1 MPIRKL
7 SVQLANQIA
16 AGEVVERPASVVKE
30 LLENAV
36 DAGASAITLE
46 LKQAGKQLIKVTDNG
61 AGIPKDELVLALAP
75 HATSKI
81 SCLED
86 LAAITTMGFRG
97 EALASIAS
105 VSRLTL
111 VSNTKGQPHGY
122 QVEVSGPEQNP
133 AVAPAAHPIGTS
145 VIVRE
150 LFFNTPARRRFLKSD
165 KTELTHIRE
174 LVTRLALVNYGIEFT
189 LVSDGRTILQVPA
202 QSKAQLPQRI
212 SKLLGA
218 DFNYPG
224 ITFDNTDPKLQS
236 AWQAYQAAQSSYQSY
251 GHYEA
256 PDPLSTKLIEVHGL
270 IIKPPSLI
278 RTLPD
283 RILTFL
289 NGRIIADKMVN
300 HALRE
305 GYLSVVQDDPSFKP
319 CLRAIIFLRCDP
331 HIVDVNV
338 HPRKDEVRFHESN
351 LIYDAIV
358 TNVRAALLT
367 HNLDAAAATKGSLDL
382 SFDQDNKEAQ
392 SPHATEHAAQA
403 SELEAT
409 AMAQAKSA
417 TQPTT
422 EAPAPE
428 RSAGQPDLVRARWDA
443 LKTKIAAKGSA
454 DAAPEALRP
463 AVEAYLEQTTHA
475 ALTPLSTEAER
486 LEGALVDF
494 STLKSGA
501 ELNEVWAQAAA
512 VAQNALASNSA
523 PTQPV
528 GGEESS
534 GTQAA
539 APGAARITPL
549 GARAAS
555 AASQATVGVQPYAI
569 RPKEGAAFQS
579 ATEPFP
585 AGTAAQNAAAQHA
598 VEQHAVEPGA
608 GAPDIEPF
616 PATGTPARTDPA
628 EDSVELTLEK
638 ETEAPRSLLAAR
650 LQESRLRA
658 HADPIVSPNFNPHSL
673 MERAQNPLP
682 AAEPS
687 VELDLAFTGTT
698 ARAPAQASAPAQNN
712 APALASVLA
721 QNNAPALASVLAQNN
736 APALAPALAS
746 VLAQNNAPAQD
757 NVLAQVGAARA
768 AAQGTAGDK
777 ALSAESG
784 GKAQFLALV
793 APNVVLFAH
802 AQRYFMAQGSALFAH
817 FLAQVYRQGVAS
829 DTVERCELTLPF
841 ALRLEPTLLK
851 AYKQTQLVSAA
862 ARAGFVVKSQLTRSA
877 IELIAIPK
885 MVRGT
890 NLAQVAGQ
898 ALALIAASHEGINSA
913 GAAPESLVKCI
924 SQAKRYEL
932 NTVLD
937 AKALIEHLQP
947 KELEVLVSEATAAQG
962 ALDAKTKLNLS
973 LKREGFTICELD
985 LCSLAYQMLGQH
997 K

>member
-224 ITFDNTDPKLQS
+224 ITFDNTDPKLQA

-382 SFDQDNKEAQ
+382 SFDQEKQQEKEG
-392 SPHATEHAAQA
+392 PHATEPAAQA
-403 SELEAT
+403 SEREAT
-409 AMAQAKSA
+409 PMAPAQSA
-417 TQPTT
+417 TQPSVQ
-422 EAPAPE
+422 APAPE

-443 LKTKIAAKGSA
+443 LKAKIAAKGQA

-463 AVEAYLEQTTHA
+463 AVEAYLEQTAHA
-475 ALTPLSTEAER
+475 ALTPPRTGTEC

-512 VAQNALASNSA
+512 VAQNAQDPNSA
-523 PTQPV
+523 PTQPA
-528 GGEESS
+528 GAEESS
-534 GTQAA
+534 ATRAA
-539 APGAARITPL
+539 ESGAASTTVHSES
-549 GARAAS
+549 AAS
-555 AASQATVGVQPYAI
+555 ASSQEAVGTQPYAI
-569 RPKEGAAFQS
+569 RPKVGAASQG

-585 AGTAAQNAAAQHA
+585 AGTAAQNAAAPEA
-598 VEQHAVEPGA
+598 AEPGA
-608 GAPDIEPF
+608 GALEIEPF
-616 PATGTPARTDPA
+616 PTPGAPARPDSA

-673 MERAQNPLP
+673 MERAQKPLP

-712 APALASVLA
+712 
-721 QNNAPALASVLAQNN
+721 
-736 APALAPALAS
+736 APALAS

>member
-585 AGTAAQNAAAQHA
+585 AGTAAQHAAAQHA

-616 PATGTPARTDPA
+616 PATGTLARTDPA

-698 ARAPAQASAPAQNN
+698 AR
-712 APALASVLA
+712 SVLA

-736 APALAPALAS
+736 APALAS

>member
-486 LEGALVDF
+486 LEGVLVDF

-585 AGTAAQNAAAQHA
+585 AGTAAQHAVEQHA

-616 PATGTPARTDPA
+616 PATGTLARTDPA

-721 QNNAPALASVLAQNN
+721 QNN
-736 APALAPALAS
+736 APALAS

-947 KELEVLVSEATAAQG
+947 KELEVLVSEATTAQG

>member
-585 AGTAAQNAAAQHA
+585 AGTAAQNAAAQNAAAQHAVEQHA

-616 PATGTPARTDPA
+616 PATGTPARTDLA

-736 APALAPALAS
+736 APA
-746 VLAQNNAPAQD
+746 QD
-757 NVLAQVGAARA
+757 NVLAQFGAARA

>member
-224 ITFDNTDPKLQS
+224 ITFDNTDPKLQA

-278 RTLPD
+278 RALPD

-382 SFDQDNKEAQ
+382 SFDQDNKEAP
-392 SPHATEHAAQA
+392 SPHATEPAAQA

-409 AMAQAKSA
+409 AMAQAKPA

-428 RSAGQPDLVRARWDA
+428 RPAGQPDLVRARWDA
-443 LKTKIAAKGSA
+443 LKAKIAAKGQA

-463 AVEAYLEQTTHA
+463 AVEAYLEQTAHA
-475 ALTPLSTEAER
+475 ALTPPRTGAEC

-512 VAQNALASNSA
+512 VAQSALNPNSA
-523 PTQPV
+523 PTQPT
-528 GGEESS
+528 GAEESS

-539 APGAARITPL
+539 APGVDSATVI
-549 GARAAS
+549 GASAAS
-555 AASQATVGVQPYAI
+555 AASQATAGAQPYAI
-569 RPKEGAAFQS
+569 RPKVGAASQG

-585 AGTAAQNAAAQHA
+585 TGTATAAPEAAEQNDA
-598 VEQHAVEPGA
+598 VPGA
-608 GAPDIEPF
+608 GASEIEPF
-616 PATGTPARTDPA
+616 PATGTPARPDPA

-682 AAEPS
+682 AAEAS

-698 ARAPAQASAPAQNN
+698 ARAPAQ
-712 APALASVLA
+712 
-721 QNNAPALASVLAQNN
+721 
-736 APALAPALAS
+736 
-746 VLAQNNAPAQD
+746 NNAPAQVITPAQSS
-757 NVLAQVGAARA
+757 VLAQVGAARA

-777 ALSAESG
+777 ALSPESG
-784 GKAQFLALV
+784 VKAQFLALV

-898 ALALIAASHEGINSA
+898 ALALIAASHEGINSV

>member
-585 AGTAAQNAAAQHA
+585 AGTAAQHAAAQHA

-616 PATGTPARTDPA
+616 PATGTLARTDPA

-736 APALAPALAS
+736 APAL
-746 VLAQNNAPAQD
+746 
-757 NVLAQVGAARA
+757 AARA

>member
-486 LEGALVDF
+486 LEGVLVDF

-585 AGTAAQNAAAQHA
+585 AGTAAQHAAAQHA

-616 PATGTPARTDPA
+616 PATGTLARTDPA

-736 APALAPALAS
+736 APALAQCSGSGQCAS
-746 VLAQNNAPAQD
+746 SEQCSSSGQCA
-757 NVLAQVGAARA
+757 GSSRR
-768 AAQGTAGDK
+768 GTGRSSGD
-777 ALSAESG
+777 SG
-784 GKAQFLALV
+784 G
-793 APNVVLFAH
+793 
-802 AQRYFMAQGSALFAH
+802 
-817 FLAQVYRQGVAS
+817 
-829 DTVERCELTLPF
+829 
-841 ALRLEPTLLK
+841 
-851 AYKQTQLVSAA
+851 
-862 ARAGFVVKSQLTRSA
+862 
-877 IELIAIPK
+877 
-885 MVRGT
+885 
-890 NLAQVAGQ
+890 
-898 ALALIAASHEGINSA
+898 
-913 GAAPESLVKCI
+913 
-924 SQAKRYEL
+924 
-932 NTVLD
+932 
-937 AKALIEHLQP
+937 
-947 KELEVLVSEATAAQG
+947 
-962 ALDAKTKLNLS
+962 
-973 LKREGFTICELD
+973 
-985 LCSLAYQMLGQH
+985 
-997 K
+997 

>member
-598 VEQHAVEPGA
+598 VEQHAVEQHAVEQHAVEPGA

-712 APALASVLA
+712 
-721 QNNAPALASVLAQNN
+721 
-736 APALAPALAS
+736 APALAS

>member
-585 AGTAAQNAAAQHA
+585 AGTAAQHA

-616 PATGTPARTDPA
+616 PATGTLARTDPA

-698 ARAPAQASAPAQNN
+698 ARAPAQAS
-712 APALASVLA
+712 VLA
-721 QNNAPALASVLAQNN
+721 QNN
-736 APALAPALAS
+736 APALAS

>member
-486 LEGALVDF
+486 LEGVLVDF

-585 AGTAAQNAAAQHA
+585 AGTAAQHAVEQHA

-736 APALAPALAS
+736 APALAS
-746 VLAQNNAPAQD
+746 
-757 NVLAQVGAARA
+757 VLAQVGAARA

>member
-133 AVAPAAHPIGTS
+133 AVAPAAHPIGSS

-224 ITFDNTDPKLQS
+224 ITFDNTDPKLQA

-382 SFDQDNKEAQ
+382 SFDQEKQQEKEG
-392 SPHATEHAAQA
+392 PHATEPAAQA
-403 SELEAT
+403 SEREAT
-409 AMAQAKSA
+409 PMAPAQSA
-417 TQPTT
+417 TQPSVQ
-422 EAPAPE
+422 APAPE

-443 LKTKIAAKGSA
+443 LKAKIAAKGQA

-463 AVEAYLEQTTHA
+463 AVEAYLEQTAHA
-475 ALTPLSTEAER
+475 ALTPPRTGTEC

-494 STLKSGA
+494 STLKSGT

-512 VAQNALASNSA
+512 VAQNAQDPNSA
-523 PTQPV
+523 PIQPA
-528 GGEESS
+528 GATSQDANAAEESS
-534 GTQAA
+534 ATRAA
-539 APGAARITPL
+539 ESGAASTTVHSES
-549 GARAAS
+549 AAS
-555 AASQATVGVQPYAI
+555 ASSQEAVGTQPYAI
-569 RPKEGAAFQS
+569 RPKVGAASQG

-585 AGTAAQNAAAQHA
+585 AGTTAQNAA
-598 VEQHAVEPGA
+598 EQHAAEPGA
-608 GAPDIEPF
+608 GALEIEPF
-616 PATGTPARTDPA
+616 PTPGAPARPDPA

-673 MERAQNPLP
+673 MERAQKPLP

-712 APALASVLA
+712 APA
-721 QNNAPALASVLAQNN
+721 
-736 APALAPALAS
+736 
-746 VLAQNNAPAQD
+746 QD
-757 NVLAQVGAARA
+757 NVRAQVGAARA

-885 MVRGT
+885 IVRGT

>member
-61 AGIPKDELVLALAP
+61 SGIPKDELILALAP

-111 VSNTKGQPHGY
+111 VSNTQGQPHGY

-165 KTELTHIRE
+165 KTELTHIKE
-174 LVTRLALVNYGIEFT
+174 LVTRLALVNYGIEFK
-189 LVSDGRTILQVPA
+189 LISDGRTILQVPA

-224 ITFDNTDPKLQS
+224 ITFDNTDPKLQA

-251 GHYEA
+251 GHYES
-256 PDPLSTKLIEVHGL
+256 PDPLSTKLLEVHGL
-270 IIKPPSLI
+270 IIKPPSLL
-278 RTLPD
+278 RALPD

-367 HNLDAAAATKGSLDL
+367 HQLDAAAATRGSLDL
-382 SFDQDNKEAQ
+382 SFEQEEQAAPAE
-392 SPHATEHAAQA
+392 SP
-403 SELEAT
+403 
-409 AMAQAKSA
+409 AKSPA
-417 TQPTT
+417 ESPAKSPA
-422 EAPAPE
+422 ESPAPAPQVASVQPAAQP
-428 RSAGQPDLVRARWDA
+428 SAQPDLVRARWDA
-443 LKTKIAAKGSA
+443 LKAKISVKGQPN
-454 DAAPEALRP
+454 AAPEALRT
-463 AVEAYLEQTTHA
+463 AVEEYLERTAHA
-475 ALTPLSTEAER
+475 ALTPPQNAGEGR

-494 STLKSGA
+494 TTLKGGA
-501 ELNEVWAQAAA
+501 ELSAVWAQAAA
-512 VAQNALASNSA
+512 VAHRALNQDQAAPSAAVVPALTPSEHAAQPNARIQQDATALTSEAGAVSEAGAMPEAGAATGEAALPAARDATAPIEAALQEQGCTQPSSAVASA
-523 PTQPV
+523 P
-528 GGEESS
+528 ELS
-534 GTQAA
+534 GTEATG
-539 APGAARITPL
+539 PGEVVA
-549 GARAAS
+549 
-555 AASQATVGVQPYAI
+555 
-569 RPKEGAAFQS
+569 
-579 ATEPFP
+579 
-585 AGTAAQNAAAQHA
+585 
-598 VEQHAVEPGA
+598 
-608 GAPDIEPF
+608 PF
-616 PATGTPARTDPA
+616 PATGGAQAQAGARADSALDTA
-628 EDSVELTLEK
+628 ALTFEEDAP
-638 ETEAPRSLLAAR
+638 APRSLLAAR
-650 LQESRLRA
+650 LQASRSARL
-658 HADPIVSPNFNPHSL
+658 DPIVSPHFNPHSL
-673 MERAQNPLP
+673 MERAHNPLSESAP
-682 AAEPS
+682 P
-687 VELDLAFTGTT
+687 ELDLTLSTMAGASGVTQVS
-698 ARAPAQASAPAQNN
+698 APAPAGAASTTTQASAITQ
-712 APALASVLA
+712 ASTI
-721 QNNAPALASVLAQNN
+721 
-736 APALAPALAS
+736 
-746 VLAQNNAPAQD
+746 AQD
-757 NVLAQVGAARA
+757 NGAPAIVQASAAGALAQGPDGTYALEGGA
-768 AAQGTAGDK
+768 
-777 ALSAESG
+777 
-784 GKAQFLALV
+784 KAQFLALV
-793 APNVVLFAH
+793 APNVVLFSH

-817 FLAQVYRQGVAS
+817 FLAQVYRQGLAT

-841 ALRLEPTLLK
+841 ALRLENTLLK

-862 ARAGFVVKSQLTRSA
+862 ARAGFVVKSQLTRAA

-898 ALALIAASHEGINSA
+898 ALALIAAAPDQINSK
-913 GAAPESLVKCI
+913 GQAPETLVKCV

-947 KELEVLVSEATAAQG
+947 QELELLVAEATAAHG
-962 ALDAKTKLNLS
+962 ALDAKTRLNLS
-973 LKREGFTICELD
+973 LSRSGFTICELD
-985 LCSLAYQMLGQH
+985 LCSLAYQMLGQP

>member
-1 MPIRKL
+1 M
-7 SVQLANQIA
+7 
-16 AGEVVERPASVVKE
+16 
-30 LLENAV
+30 
-36 DAGASAITLE
+36 T
-46 LKQAGKQLIKVTDNG
+46 
-61 AGIPKDELVLALAP
+61 
-75 HATSKI
+75 
-81 SCLED
+81 
-86 LAAITTMGFRG
+86 
-97 EALASIAS
+97 
-105 VSRLTL
+105 
-111 VSNTKGQPHGY
+111 
-122 QVEVSGPEQNP
+122 
-133 AVAPAAHPIGTS
+133 
-145 VIVRE
+145 
-150 LFFNTPARRRFLKSD
+150 
-165 KTELTHIRE
+165 
-174 LVTRLALVNYGIEFT
+174 
-189 LVSDGRTILQVPA
+189 
-202 QSKAQLPQRI
+202 
-212 SKLLGA
+212 
-218 DFNYPG
+218 
-224 ITFDNTDPKLQS
+224 
-236 AWQAYQAAQSSYQSY
+236 
-251 GHYEA
+251 
-256 PDPLSTKLIEVHGL
+256 
-270 IIKPPSLI
+270 
-278 RTLPD
+278 
-283 RILTFL
+283 
-289 NGRIIADKMVN
+289 
-300 HALRE
+300 
-305 GYLSVVQDDPSFKP
+305 
-319 CLRAIIFLRCDP
+319 
-331 HIVDVNV
+331 
-338 HPRKDEVRFHESN
+338 
-351 LIYDAIV
+351 DAIV

-382 SFDQDNKEAQ
+382 SFDQEKQQEKEG
-392 SPHATEHAAQA
+392 PHATEPAAQA
-403 SELEAT
+403 SEREAT
-409 AMAQAKSA
+409 PMAPAQSA
-417 TQPTT
+417 TQPSVQ
-422 EAPAPE
+422 APAPE

-443 LKTKIAAKGSA
+443 LKAKIAAKGQA

-463 AVEAYLEQTTHA
+463 AVEAYLEQTAHA
-475 ALTPLSTEAER
+475 ALTPPRTGTEC

-512 VAQNALASNSA
+512 VAQNALNPNSA
-523 PTQPV
+523 PIQPA
-528 GGEESS
+528 GATSQDANAAEESS
-534 GTQAA
+534 ATRAA
-539 APGAARITPL
+539 ESGAASTTVHSES
-549 GARAAS
+549 AAS
-555 AASQATVGVQPYAI
+555 ASSQEAVGTQPYAI
-569 RPKEGAAFQS
+569 RPKVGAASQG

-585 AGTAAQNAAAQHA
+585 AGTAAQNAA
-598 VEQHAVEPGA
+598 EQHAAEPGA
-608 GAPDIEPF
+608 GALEIEPF
-616 PATGTPARTDPA
+616 PAPGAPARPDPA

-673 MERAQNPLP
+673 MERAQNLLP

-712 APALASVLA
+712 
-721 QNNAPALASVLAQNN
+721 
-736 APALAPALAS
+736 APALAS

-898 ALALIAASHEGINSA
+898 ALALIAASHEGINSV

>member
-428 RSAGQPDLVRARWDA
+428 RSAGQSDLVRARWDA

-494 STLKSGA
+494 STIKSGA

-616 PATGTPARTDPA
+616 PATGTLARTDPA

-721 QNNAPALASVLAQNN
+721 QNN
-736 APALAPALAS
+736 APALAS

-947 KELEVLVSEATAAQG
+947 KELEVLVSEATTAQG

>member
-585 AGTAAQNAAAQHA
+585 AGTAAQHA

-616 PATGTPARTDPA
+616 PATGTLARTDPA

-721 QNNAPALASVLAQNN
+721 QNN
-736 APALAPALAS
+736 APALAS

>member
-224 ITFDNTDPKLQS
+224 ITFDNTDPKLQA

-382 SFDQDNKEAQ
+382 SFDQEKQQEKEG
-392 SPHATEHAAQA
+392 PHATEPAAQA
-403 SELEAT
+403 SEREAT
-409 AMAQAKSA
+409 PMAPAQSA
-417 TQPTT
+417 TQPSVQ
-422 EAPAPE
+422 APAPE

-443 LKTKIAAKGSA
+443 LKAKIAAKGQA

-463 AVEAYLEQTTHA
+463 AVEAYLEQTAHA
-475 ALTPLSTEAER
+475 ALTPPRTGTEC

-512 VAQNALASNSA
+512 VAQNAQDPNSA
-523 PTQPV
+523 PIQPA
-528 GGEESS
+528 GATSQDANAAEESS
-534 GTQAA
+534 ATRAA
-539 APGAARITPL
+539 ESGAASTTVHSES
-549 GARAAS
+549 AAS
-555 AASQATVGVQPYAI
+555 ASSQEAVGTQPYAI
-569 RPKEGAAFQS
+569 RPKVGAASQG

-585 AGTAAQNAAAQHA
+585 AGTAAQNAA
-598 VEQHAVEPGA
+598 EQHAAEPGA
-608 GAPDIEPF
+608 GALEIEPF
-616 PATGTPARTDPA
+616 PTPGAPARPDPA

-650 LQESRLRA
+650 LQDSRLRA

-673 MERAQNPLP
+673 MERAQNLLP

-712 APALASVLA
+712 APALASAPA
-721 QNNAPALASVLAQNN
+721 QNN
-736 APALAPALAS
+736 APALAS

>member
-585 AGTAAQNAAAQHA
+585 AGTAAQHAVEQHA

-616 PATGTPARTDPA
+616 PATGTLARTDPA

-721 QNNAPALASVLAQNN
+721 QNN
-736 APALAPALAS
+736 APALAS

>member
-598 VEQHAVEPGA
+598 VEQHAVEQHAVEPGA

-721 QNNAPALASVLAQNN
+721 QNNAPALASVLAR
-736 APALAPALAS
+736 
-746 VLAQNNAPAQD
+746 NNAPAQD